1 MRKPA
6 FFYGWVVVAVS
17 FVTLSLA
24 FVIWN
29 AFSVFLVA
37 ICADFGWSRG
47 EVSLVFAAF
56 TTVYG
61 LTSPLAGVAIDRFG
75 PRLVMP
81 FGAILLTAGLLGA
94 SRATEIWHLFLAYGL
109 LAAIGVSS
117 IGTSVNSAVLA
128 NWFSRRRGAAIGL
141 ASSGIGVGT
150 ALLVPA
156 SQYIIQVAGWR
167 AAYVFLAILV
177 LVIVPPLTFAF
188 QRHRPEDMGLQPDGG
203 TGGQQGGKP
212 VPQLRIV
219 DQAWAGTAW
228 TVKRAART
236 RRFWWLFCGLM
247 FGTLCHQSVMVHQ
260 VAYLGDL
267 GFNPMLAA
275 SAVGLVGLFGSIGKL
290 GWGWVSDRIGREPS
304 YALGVACIIAGVVTL
319 GLIAGPEQM
328 TLLYLFVIAFGIGYG
343 VYTPLSS
350 ATAADLFQGKRF
362 GAIYG
367 LLWVG
372 SGAGSSLGPW
382 LSGFLFDLTGSY
394 TPSLVMSVAAGFL
407 SVACFWLARPGSVRQ
422 GPGLAARSLRAAAER
437 SVG

>member
-1 MRKPA
+1 MRKPDV
-6 FFYGWVVVAVS
+6 FYGWIVVAVS

-37 ICADFGWSRG
+37 ICAEFGWSRAD
-47 EVSLVFAAF
+47 VSLVFAAF
-56 TTVYG
+56 TTIYG
-61 LTSPLAGVAIDRFG
+61 LSSPLAGAAMDRFG
-75 PRLVMP
+75 PRVVMP
-81 FGAILLTAGLLGA
+81 IGAALLSAGLLGA
-94 SRATEIWHLFLAYGL
+94 SRATEMWHLFLAYGL

-167 AAYVFLAILV
+167 AAYVFLAVLV

-203 TGGQQGGKP
+203 ASGQRGGKP
-212 VPQLRIV
+212 APQLRVV
-219 DQAWAGTAW
+219 DQAWAGTVW
-228 TVKRAART
+228 TVRRAVGT
-236 RRFWWLFCGLM
+236 RRFWWLFLGLM

-304 YALGVACIIAGVVTL
+304 YALGVACIIAGVVIL
-319 GLIAGPEQM
+319 GLIGGVARM
-328 TLLYLFVIAFGIGYG
+328 TLLYLYVIAFGIGYG

-372 SGAGSSLGPW
+372 SGTGSSLGPW
-382 LSGFLFDLTGSY
+382 ISGLFYDLSCSDL
-394 TPSLVMSVAAGFL
+394 PSLVMSVAAGFL
-407 SVACFWLARPGSVRQ
+407 SVACFWLSSPGSVRQ
-422 GPGLAARSLRAAAER
+422 VPGVAARALQAAAGR
-437 SVG
+437 SPG